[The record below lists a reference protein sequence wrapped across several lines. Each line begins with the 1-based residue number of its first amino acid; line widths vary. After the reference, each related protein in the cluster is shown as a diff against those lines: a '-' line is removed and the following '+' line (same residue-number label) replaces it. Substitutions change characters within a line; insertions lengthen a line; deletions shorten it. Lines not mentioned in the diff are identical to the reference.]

1 MSEQPQSR
9 PPDHSLLKRR
19 RAALGYDGRSER
31 RALRGAARRRKLR
44 LRLWLVTAPVV
55 AIIALI
61 VVLLVVYGGS
71 DGKAKTPAVST
82 TVAQSVAEG
91 ELLVVREDN
100 TTQAVVIFQSH
111 DADGFVLVV
120 PGITLLRD
128 GDSFRT
134 LSEIHGSSG
143 DSALAT
149 VLDKV
154 FGAHLGI
161 IASIS
166 FTALETALTA
176 AGATDLPATLQTQAG
191 AEQLAAAF
199 QTVIGGAASAKTGGI
214 WQNAGLEGDSSNFTA
229 ALQKAASTDTRW
241 TSLAVG
247 GTVVQGEGFT
257 DMEPQVATAKALLSG
272 TARDADVT
280 VQIRNGSGQVGAVEG
295 AAAQLQPLGYQ
306 VAPAGNSDDFPNAA
320 QTRIV
325 FATDDSTAAA
335 RVQALLG
342 VGVTSED
349 PTLDLDTIVVVL
361 GADYVPPM
369 QTTDSTG

>member
-1 MSEQPQSR
+1 MKWLAR
-9 PPDHSLLKRR
+9 WAITA
-19 RAALGYDGRSER
+19 AAL
-31 RALRGAARRRKLR
+31 
-44 LRLWLVTAPVV
+44 VV
-55 AIIALI
+55 A
-61 VVLLVVYGGS
+61 
-71 DGKAKTPAVST
+71 
-82 TVAQSVAEG
+82 
-91 ELLVVREDN
+91 
-100 TTQAVVIFQSH
+100 
-111 DADGFVLVV
+111 VLVV

-161 IASIS
+161 IASIP

-272 TARDADVT
+272 TARDAAVT

-325 FATDDSTAAA
+325 FATGDSPAAV

-349 PTLDLDTIVVVL
+349 PTLDPDTIVVVL
-361 GADYVPPM
+361 GADYVPPT
-369 QTTDSTG
+369 QTTGSTG

>member
-1 MSEQPQSR
+1 MSGQPQTR

-71 DGKAKTPAVST
+71 DGKTKTPAVST

-161 IASIS
+161 IASIP

-176 AGATDLPATLQTQAG
+176 AGATDLPATLQ
-191 AEQLAAAF
+191 
-199 QTVIGGAASAKTGGI
+199 IGRAH
-214 WQNAGLEGDSSNFTA
+214 
-229 ALQKAASTDTRW
+229 
-241 TSLAVG
+241 V
-247 GTVVQGEGFT
+247 
-257 DMEPQVATAKALLSG
+257 
-272 TARDADVT
+272 
-280 VQIRNGSGQVGAVEG
+280 
-295 AAAQLQPLGYQ
+295 
-306 VAPAGNSDDFPNAA
+306 
-320 QTRIV
+320 
-325 FATDDSTAAA
+325 
-335 RVQALLG
+335 
-342 VGVTSED
+342 
-349 PTLDLDTIVVVL
+349 
-361 GADYVPPM
+361 
-369 QTTDSTG
+369 